1 MRALIDE
8 LLLTPP
14 GSHHSGWHALKRE
27 PKRPTNKEVRHYLQ
41 QIQRLR
47 TLAEQLPPIDV
58 SVHKLKQFRA
68 MARALDASELAELI
82 PEQRYAL
89 AAIFIRSQY
98 RKTLDD
104 AAALF
109 IRLIQNLEN
118 TAQQNLITYKL
129 EHTNQA
135 DELIGQLRALLPS

>member
-41 QIQRLR
+41 HIQRLR

-58 SVHKLKQFRA
+58 SVPKLKQFRA

-82 PEQRYAL
+82 PVKRYAL

-98 RKTLDD
+98 RKPPAD
-104 AAALF
+104 AADPF
-109 IRLIQNLEN
+109 IRLHQNLDN
-118 TAQQNLITYKL
+118 KPQHKPLAH
-129 EHTNQA
+129 HT
-135 DELIGQLRALLPS
+135 

>member
-41 QIQRLR
+41 HIQRLR

-58 SVHKLKQFRA
+58 PVPKLKQFRA
-68 MARALDASELAELI
+68 MARALDASQLDEMIRLK
-82 PEQRYAL
+82 RYERTAM
-89 AAIFIRSQY
+89 FIRSQDQ
-98 RKTLDD
+98 KTTD
-104 AAALF
+104 AAAPLV
-109 IRLIQNLEN
+109 IRQPQ
-118 TAQQNLITYKL
+118 TPDKQAPQTT
-129 EHTNQA
+129 HTTHT
-135 DELIGQLRALLPS
+135 

>member
-41 QIQRLR
+41 HIQRLR

-58 SVHKLKQFRA
+58 SVPKLKQFRA

-82 PEQRYAL
+82 PVKRYAL
-89 AAIFIRSQY
+89 AARS
-98 RKTLDD
+98 
-104 AAALF
+104 
-109 IRLIQNLEN
+109 E
-118 TAQQNLITYKL
+118 
-129 EHTNQA
+129 EHTS
-135 DELIGQLRALLPS
+135 ELQSLMRIPYAVF